1 MIKAQLRFGMINDTG
16 VTTDQ
21 SNANVCRSITKSS
34 FHSSCSFSFRLSCRQ
49 TSSNCRSKSILITCK
64 SSRRRFRPEYYDSE
78 SEDDYFEAFVLVSET
93 VRHHRMLIKGFQ
105 EKVKWKPSGQKIRFP
120 VLGEHP
126 TADMDSLGPDLLRTF
141 RNPTIFLKICCDG
154 DFVLPIV
161 VGEFVVEKLI
171 DSLHED
177 EDGDFPSQFQLVRN
191 IVTKLGYEVKMVRI
205 TQRVVHTYF
214 ARIFFH
220 KPGEKEILE
229 VDVRPS
235 DAINVARR
243 CKVPL
248 FVNKQIVL
256 TDAIRTGNGMRR
268 MRDSNIV
275 YDASLDSAADGP
287 DLLTEELDMAR
298 NMNLA
303 IKEERYG
310 DAAMW
315 RDKLMKLRESRD
327 GL

>member
-1 MIKAQLRFGMINDTG
+1 MQALRLP
-16 VTTDQ
+16 
-21 SNANVCRSITKSS
+21 CYSISP
-34 FHSSCSFSFRLSCRQ
+34 L
-49 TSSNCRSKSILITCK
+49 
-64 SSRRRFRPEYYDSE
+64 RPAYQHL
-78 SEDDYFEAFVLVSET
+78 A
-93 VRHHRMLIKGFQ
+93 
-105 EKVKWKPSGQKIRFP
+105 
-120 VLGEHP
+120 
-126 TADMDSLGPDLLRTF
+126 
-141 RNPTIFLKICCDG
+141 LK
-154 DFVLPIV
+154 FA
-161 VGEFVVEKLI
+161 
-171 DSLHED
+171 LH
-177 EDGDFPSQFQLVRN
+177 
-191 IVTKLGYEVKMVRI
+191 
-205 TQRVVHTYF
+205 
-214 ARIFFH
+214 
-220 KPGEKEILE
+220 PGEKEILE

-310 DAAMW
+310 DADEETLEQMDSVLLAIHSCSNK
-315 RDKLMKLRESRD
+315 DKGIAE
-327 GL
+327 